1 MIHRASP
8 TAPAV
13 IRALRAADLPRI
25 IQIENRSFSTPWQE
39 STFRGLLRRT
49 DTDLL
54 GAERKGVL
62 IGYAIAWT
70 VVDQAELG
78 NVAVLPEARGT
89 GVGRLLVET
98 ILARLRQRRAL
109 ECFLEVRESNLGAQ
123 RLYRHLGFAVVGRR
137 SRYYLDPVE
146 DALVMRIE
154 LDPARPTSRSD
165 PDP

>member
-1 MIHRASP
+1 MIHGASTP
-8 TAPAV
+8 KAPAA
-13 IRALRAADLPRI
+13 IRALRAADIARI
-25 IQIENRSFSTPWQE
+25 IEIENLSFSTPWQE

-54 GAERKGVL
+54 GAERHGVL

-78 NVAVLPEARGT
+78 NVAVLPEARGL

-109 ECFLEVRESNLGAQ
+109 ECFLEVRESNVGAQ
-123 RLYRHLGFAVVGRR
+123 RLYRQLGFAVVGRR
-137 SRYYLDPVE
+137 ARYYLDPIE

-154 LDPARPTSRSD
+154 LHSSRP
-165 PDP
+165 